1 MTAFHSNLLY
11 NWGAGGRPA
20 PGMATSKEQV
30 FVERLIAG
38 MRAVIDELSPE
49 DRQRAIDAIRA
60 VDRDIA
66 RRLETPPNKTH

>member
-1 MTAFHSNLLY
+1 
-11 NWGAGGRPA
+11 
-20 PGMATSKEQV
+20 MATSKEQV

-66 RRLETPPNKTH
+66 RRLGTRPR

>member
-1 MTAFHSNLLY
+1 
-11 NWGAGGRPA
+11 
-20 PGMATSKEQV
+20 MATSKEQV